1 MPIYE
6 YKCLECEKIFTV
18 ALFLSERGRV
28 IVQCP
33 GCNSKKVVQ
42 QITSFTVKTESKTA

>member
-6 YKCLECEKIFTV
+6 YKCLECEKEFTV

-28 IVQCP
+28 VIQCP

-42 QITSFTVKTESKTA
+42 KISTFIAKTESKTA